1 MTDDRQSIDPLA
13 GGQRLGS
20 RQIEQLINDAYGGAF
35 RMPAQA
41 TFSLATYE
49 PPGPVC
55 AAYIRSM
62 GPIDGIMGPG
72 GSGKTVGSI
81 YKAIRFATNV
91 MPVCTDGT
99 IRCKITVVRDNYRSL
114 YRSTLQSWFEAFPT
128 TLFPDFS
135 GGQDRPGCHRL
146 RIGTVRDGREVAV
159 DIQADFFAIADV
171 NYELLF
177 KSYET
182 SYAWATE
189 ADGVPHAAIPFFF
202 SRTGRYPSLNR
213 LPEGTRRPR
222 VLGFDM
228 NPPAPK
234 HPLYL
239 AAKLGSFRED
249 FKPGVDART
258 VNFFEQP
265 SGLSDQAENRKGKSR
280 ADYELEM
287 DTMPRDEARRMVEGK
302 VGRVKDGL
310 PVYDEDFDREKH
322 VGKVALEILPGL
334 PLHMGFD
341 QGGQSGGA
349 GQPACLGFQIA
360 PSGQYRGVLAISC
373 PPGTGVERFC
383 DQLVPIL
390 RTRLRGIPP
399 GIWTGDPAGF
409 MGGDKVYGTLSWF
422 GIVQQVLGHRIDPA
436 PTQEWTARLEAL
448 GTLMRRDINRET
460 PRLLL
465 CPVHCTALIDALEGD
480 FKFGK
485 RHDGTFD
492 PLPVKNMAANIGEAA
507 QYGCLGVQQL
517 SGVAGA
523 ILQGQNGSN
532 VHAFQPREVVQ
543 SADWSVY

>member
-1 MTDDRQSIDPLA
+1 MSDDPLA
-13 GGQRLGS
+13 GGQHLGS
-20 RQIEQLINDAYGGAF
+20 RQIESLINDAYGGSF
-35 RMPAQA
+35 RMPANQV
-41 TFSLATYE
+41 FSLATYE

-55 AAYIRSM
+55 AAYIRSL

-81 YKAIRFATNV
+81 YKAIRFAMNA
-91 MPVCTDGT
+91 MPVCSDGV

-114 YRSTLQSWFEAFPT
+114 YRSTMQSWFEAFPT

-135 GGQDRPGCHRL
+135 GGQDRPACHRM
-146 RIGTVRDGREVAV
+146 RISTVRDGRIVPV
-159 DIQADFFAIADV
+159 DIQVDFFAIADV

-202 SRTGRYPSLNR
+202 SRTGRFPSLNR

-239 AAKLGSFRED
+239 AAKLGSFKED

-265 SGLSDQAENRKGKSR
+265 SGLSDAAENRKGKSR
-280 ADYELEM
+280 EDYEIEM
-287 DTMPRDEARRMVEGK
+287 RTMPKDAARRMVEGK

-334 PLHMGFD
+334 PLHLGFD

-349 GQPACLGFQIA
+349 GQPAVFGFQIA
-360 PSGQYRGVLAISC
+360 PNGQYRGLLAISC

-383 DQLVPIL
+383 DQVVPVL

-465 CPVHCTALIDALEGD
+465 CPVHCGPLIDALEGE

-507 QYGCLGVQQL
+507 QYGALGVQQL
-517 SGVAGA
+517 SGIAGA
-523 ILQGQNGSN
+523 ILQGQNPGN
-532 VHAFQPREVVQ
+532 VTSFQPREVVQ
-543 SADWSVY
+543 SADWNVF